1 MPQFVSTFS
10 AIFWGVL
17 VLSILITAHEAGH
30 YFAARLCKSRVT
42 EFFIG
47 MPSRHKWSW
56 RSKKH
61 GTEFGVTPILLGG
74 YTRIC
79 GMTPLNQAD
88 YASALELVQTHG
100 SISVQ
105 DAAEQLGCSEE
116 DAYSIFETL
125 VDWASIEPEY
135 SCKEGEKPDTRTMPY
150 AYKTTL
156 RDAAL
161 NTKFDDSF
169 DETTQL
175 MQPGTMQPLQ
185 VSAEDFL
192 NQEQSNIY
200 LGKTFWARFCM
211 IFAGPVASF
220 VTGALLMVL
229 SLSVIGQDM
238 PVNVPK
244 IGTVVEGSLAQR
256 SGLQA
261 GDTLVAVDNQ
271 KVDSF
276 ADFAVLI
283 KDKFD
288 KHESFELTYQREG
301 SSQSVQIT
309 PAQNEKALG
318 VHAPMKHVHLSVS
331 EAVGVTWN
339 FTTQIA
345 QVAVKLIIPT
355 QTLNVVSQSSSVV
368 GISVMASQ
376 AASSGLGELLLF
388 AAQISLSLAF
398 MNLLPI
404 PPLDGGRI
412 LIEIIQ
418 GIIRKPI
425 SERTQAYISFVGI
438 ALFGC
443 LFLLSLKNDILR
455 FL

>member
-1 MPQFVSTFS
+1 M
-10 AIFWGVL
+10 
-17 VLSILITAHEAGH
+17 
-30 YFAARLCKSRVT
+30 
-42 EFFIG
+42 
-47 MPSRHKWSW
+47 
-56 RSKKH
+56 
-61 GTEFGVTPILLGG
+61 
-74 YTRIC
+74 
-79 GMTPLNQAD
+79 
-88 YASALELVQTHG
+88 
-100 SISVQ
+100 
-105 DAAEQLGCSEE
+105 
-116 DAYSIFETL
+116 
-125 VDWASIEPEY
+125 
-135 SCKEGEKPDTRTMPY
+135 
-150 AYKTTL
+150 
-156 RDAAL
+156 
-161 NTKFDDSF
+161 
-169 DETTQL
+169 
-175 MQPGTMQPLQ
+175 
-185 VSAEDFL
+185 
-192 NQEQSNIY
+192 
-200 LGKTFWARFCM
+200 
-211 IFAGPVASF
+211 
-220 VTGALLMVL
+220 
-229 SLSVIGQDM
+229 
-238 PVNVPK
+238 
-244 IGTVVEGSLAQR
+244 
-256 SGLQA
+256 
-261 GDTLVAVDNQ
+261 
-271 KVDSF
+271 
-276 ADFAVLI
+276 
-283 KDKFD
+283 
-288 KHESFELTYQREG
+288 
-301 SSQSVQIT
+301 QIT